1 MILAGKTVTVKF
13 ADGHTET
20 VEITNRDELRFEQRE
35 KISLSRVI
43 SEADDGVPLW
53 VIAGIV
59 HWRLLRSEVADIP
72 PDPDDFFDML
82 DPEDWLDIVDSGKAT
97 ASDLAPPTG

>member
-13 ADGHTET
+13 ADGRTET
-20 VEITNRDELRFEQRE
+20 VEISNRDELRFEQSE
-35 KISLSRVI
+35 KISLTRVI
-43 SEADDGVPLW
+43 NEADDGVPLW

-72 PDPDDFFDML
+72 ADKDDFVDML
-82 DPEDWLDIVDSGKAT
+82 DTEDWLDIVDSGKVT
-97 ASDLAPPTG
+97 ASDSDPPTG

>member
-13 ADGHTET
+13 ADGRTET
-20 VEITNRDELRFEQRE
+20 VEVTNRDELRFEQSE
-35 KISLSRVI
+35 KISLTRVI
-43 SEADDGVPLW
+43 NEADDGVPLW

-72 PDPDDFFDML
+72 AGVDDFVDML
-82 DPEDWLDIVDSGKAT
+82 DPEDWLDVVDSGKAT
-97 ASDLAPPTG
+97 ASDSAPPTG